1 MVSMTDII
9 EEYIKNLMK
18 ENSSIQIQRNELANM
33 FNCAPSQINYVLA
46 TRFTLDRGYC
56 IESKKG
62 GGGYIHIIKIQNNK
76 QSYLEELI
84 NEKIGN
90 KISYKRA
97 KDIIEGLE
105 DMKIVS
111 NKEKKFILSSLD
123 ERALCMETVEQREE
137 IRANIFKN
145 IIEVLLR
152 TNIN

>member
-9 EEYIKNLMK
+9 EEYIKNLMT
-18 ENSSIQIQRNELANM
+18 ENNSVQIQRNELASK
-33 FNCAPSQINYVLA
+33 FNCAPSQINYVLT

-62 GGGYIHIIKIQNNK
+62 GGGYVQIIKVQNNK

-84 NEKIGN
+84 NEKIGI

-97 KDIIEGLE
+97 KSIIEGLE
-105 DMKIVS
+105 EMKII
-111 NKEKKFILSSLD
+111 NDKEKKFILSSLD
-123 ERALCMETVEQREE
+123 EKALCMQTIEQKEE

-145 IIEVLLR
+145 IIEALLS